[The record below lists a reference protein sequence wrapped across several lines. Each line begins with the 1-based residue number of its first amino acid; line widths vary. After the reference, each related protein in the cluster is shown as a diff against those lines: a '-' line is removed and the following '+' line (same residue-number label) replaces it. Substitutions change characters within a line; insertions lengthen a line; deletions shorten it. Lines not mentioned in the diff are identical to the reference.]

1 MNESLN
7 ESACSWASFQKTHK
21 HIVDG
26 VMALSQRIKADAE
39 LTALINKKFA
49 IKCTTGYSIN
59 ALVGM
64 CVRRASGGGEKGE
77 ACAENL
83 EAHEVWRPPPCWQ
96 ARSGLFKRWKDV
108 CSGRRWRAGS

>member
-1 MNESLN
+1 MLTPPLLVHVMLGTETAGSRVYSLTFPMNDSLN
-7 ESACSWASFQKTHK
+7 EFACSWASFQKTHK

-39 LTALINKKFA
+39 LTALITKKFA

-64 CVRRASGGGEKGE
+64 CVRGAIGGEEKGE
-77 ACAENL
+77 ACAEK
-83 EAHEVWRPPPCWQ
+83 V
-96 ARSGLFKRWKDV
+96 
-108 CSGRRWRAGS
+108 AGE